1 MTAAHNAEHRHL
13 DSLIGQVM
21 GGANNPGDAFGDKHA
36 HGDDGNKGQ
45 NPRCFWQQTYF
56 LHQLPVERQPEHPSA
71 IFLSPQGL
79 YGVADGYRPR
89 RHLHVM
95 VLC

>member
-1 MTAAHNAEHRHL
+1 MTAARNAERRHL
-13 DSLIGQVM
+13 DCLIGQVM
-21 GGANNPGDAFGDKHA
+21 WAVNADAFGDKHV
-36 HGDDGNKGQ
+36 HGDGGNKGQ

-56 LHQLPVERQPEHPSA
+56 LHQLPVEEEQEHPYTV
-71 IFLSPQGL
+71 FLSPRGL
-79 YGVADGYRPR
+79 YPVTDGYWTR